1 MICSIWF
8 AISLTDVFILT
19 IVFFVLISLSNVVGG
34 IWVEICLEDNLVL
47 GNSMI
52 LGNSGLGIFANF
64 VNSVVVKPFP
74 LRKEIYSKTLQKSA
88 K

>member
-19 IVFFVLISLSNVVGG
+19 IVFFVLISLSNVVGD

-74 LRKEIYSKTLQKSA
+74 LRKEIYWKTLQKSA